1 MKKYSLLLILTML
14 CLSVQAQKSKDK
26 CSEEE
31 FRAKK
36 QAYLTEQ
43 AGLTK
48 EEAAKFFPIY
58 YELQALKKDINK
70 HTVSKKLVEIIVP
83 QKLNG
88 GSFTNLQ
95 TVLLQEEKLKRK
107 LLKLQKS
114 NQVSSAK
121 RSFCVW
127 QSSWVG
133 LVLTTFMQKTRERAG
148 FQLFHLFH
156 GLESFGLQEVQN
168 SLHQLSFQLQDLQAL
183 CV

>member
-58 YELQALKKDINK
+58 YELQALKKDINQK
-70 HTVSKKLVEIIVP
+70 VWKKAQKGKDP
-83 QKLNG
+83 QTTEEEYEYILENFIQAEEQNTELDKEYLKKY
-88 GSFTNLQ
+88 Q
-95 TVLLQEEKLKRK
+95 TVLSNKKIYMVLRAEIKFNRNMLKIIQTPK
-107 LLKLQKS
+107 NK
-114 NQVSSAK
+114 
-121 RSFCVW
+121 
-127 QSSWVG
+127 
-133 LVLTTFMQKTRERAG
+133 
-148 FQLFHLFH
+148 
-156 GLESFGLQEVQN
+156 
-168 SLHQLSFQLQDLQAL
+168 
-183 CV
+183 